1 MTQTTS
7 RPAAAP
13 QAARAPQPAPARR
26 MTLAT
31 IRKTL
36 ERGPDKVF
44 LYGIE
49 GVGKTT
55 FAAGAPAPVFIAA
68 EDGIRNLDPV
78 PESFPPPSSFQ
89 DVLDAV
95 AELTTA
101 EHGYQTLVID
111 TIDYVD
117 GLIRDE
123 VCRRNGWS
131 SEDFDAYGRGLKVTP
146 DEHRRLIAAIDRLVA
161 TRGMNVVV
169 LAHARTKNFKN
180 PAGADY
186 LRYEPNL
193 GGEAAP
199 ALWKYWAEAV
209 LFATHESFVQVA
221 KGGTD
226 DPALK
231 RGKGV
236 STGRRVVYTEW
247 NAAYDAKNRYG
258 LPPVLALDFAEFAA
272 ARDARRPASPDAL
285 RSEIVALVGDL
296 ELTPEARAAIG
307 VKLAACGESARDLA
321 RLLNVLRERA
331 ASKDTESGAPAPGKE
346 AQ

>member
-1 MTQTTS
+1 MQTTMK
-7 RPAAAP
+7 PP
-13 QAARAPQPAPARR
+13 ARAATTAAPARR
-26 MTLAT
+26 MTLQN

-49 GVGKTT
+49 GVGKST
-55 FAAGAPAPVFIAA
+55 FAAAAPNPIFIAA

-78 PESFPPPSSFQ
+78 PESFPTPEKFQ
-89 DVLDAV
+89 DVLDAI
-95 AELTTA
+95 AELETA
-101 EHGYQTLVID
+101 QHGYQTLVID

-123 VCRRNGWS
+123 VCRRNGWTA
-131 SEDFDAYGRGLKVTP
+131 EEFDAYGRGLKVTP
-146 DEHRRLIAAIDRLVA
+146 DEHRRMIAAVDRLVA
-161 TRGMNVVV
+161 ARGMNVVV
-169 LAHARTKNFKN
+169 MAHARTKNFKN

-193 GGEAAP
+193 GGDVAP

-209 LFATHESFVQVA
+209 LFGTHEAFVQVS
-221 KGGTD
+221 KSGSE

-236 STGRRVVYTEW
+236 STGRRVIYTEW

-258 LPPVLALDFAEFAA
+258 LPPVLALDWAEYAA
-272 ARDARRPASPDAL
+272 AREARRPASPESL
-285 RSEIVALVGDL
+285 RAEIQSLVEQL
-296 ELTPEARAAIG
+296 QPTPETRAAIG

-321 RLLNVLRERA
+321 RLVNLLRERV
-331 ASKDTESGAPAPGKE
+331 ASKDTETGAPTAAQE
-346 AQ
+346 AA

>member
-1 MTQTTS
+1 MNATQT
-7 RPAAAP
+7 RP
-13 QAARAPQPAPARR
+13 AARAPQSPAPSARR
-26 MTLAT
+26 MTLSSV
-31 IRKTL
+31 RKTL
-36 ERGPDKVF
+36 ERGPEKVF

-55 FAAGAPAPVFIAA
+55 FAAGAPNPIFLAA

-78 PESFPPPSSFQ
+78 PESFPMPSSFQ

-95 AELTTA
+95 SELTTA

-111 TIDYVD
+111 TIDYID

-131 SEDFDAYGRGLKVTP
+131 AEDFDAYGRGLKVTP
-146 DEHRRLIAAIDRLVA
+146 DEHRRLIAAVDRLVA

-193 GGEAAP
+193 AGEMAP

-209 LFATHESFVQVA
+209 LFGTHEAFVQVA
-221 KGGTD
+221 KGGSD

-258 LPPVLALDFAEFAA
+258 LPPVLALDYAEFAA
-272 ARDARRPASPDAL
+272 AREARRPASPESMRA
-285 RSEIVALVGDL
+285 EIASLVE
-296 ELTPEARAAIG
+296 ELGPTPETRAAIG

-321 RLLNVLRERA
+321 RLVNVLRERVA
-331 ASKDTESGAPAPGKE
+331 NKGDETGPGAPAQE
-346 AQ
+346 AA

>member
-7 RPAAAP
+7 RPGAAPPPARPPQTTAAAP
-13 QAARAPQPAPARR
+13 RR
-26 MTLAT
+26 MTLGN

-55 FAAGAPAPVFIAA
+55 FAAGAPSPVFIAA

-78 PESFPPPSSFQ
+78 PESFPTPERFQ

-101 EHGYQTLVID
+101 EHSYKTLVID

-131 SEDFDAYGRGLKVTP
+131 SEEFDAYGRGLKVTP
-146 DEHRRLIAAIDRLVA
+146 DEHRRLIAAVDRLVA

-193 GGEAAP
+193 AGEASP

-209 LFATHESFVQVA
+209 LFGTHESFVQVA
-221 KGGTD
+221 KGGTE

-236 STGRRVVYTEW
+236 STGRRVLYTEW

-272 ARDARRPASPDAL
+272 ARDARRPASPEAL
-285 RSEIVALVGDL
+285 RAEVVALVEQL
-296 ELTPEARAAIG
+296 QPTAETRAAIG
-307 VKLAACGESARDLA
+307 VKLAACGDDARALA
-321 RLLNVLRERA
+321 RLVNLLREKVNTNTDAA
-331 ASKDTESGAPAPGKE
+331 ASGKE
-346 AQ
+346 

>member
-1 MTQTTS
+1 
-7 RPAAAP
+7 
-13 QAARAPQPAPARR
+13 
-26 MTLAT
+26 MTLANV
-31 IRKTL
+31 RKTL

-55 FAAGAPAPVFIAA
+55 FAAGAPDPIFLAA

-78 PESFPPPSSFQ
+78 PESFPTPATFQ

-95 AELTTA
+95 AELTSA
-101 EHGYQTLVID
+101 EHSYKTLVID

-131 SEDFDAYGRGLKVTP
+131 SEEFDAYGRGLKVTP
-146 DEHRRLIAAIDRLVA
+146 DEHRRLIAAVDRLVA
-161 TRGMNVVV
+161 TRGMNVIV

-193 GGEAAP
+193 AGESAP

-209 LFATHESFVQVA
+209 LFGTHESFVQVA
-221 KGGTD
+221 KGGTE

-236 STGRRVVYTEW
+236 STGRRVIYTEW
-247 NAAYDAKNRYG
+247 NAAYDAKNRFG
-258 LPPVLALDFAEFAA
+258 LPPVLALDYAEFAT
-272 ARDARRPASPDAL
+272 ARDARRPASPEAL
-285 RSEIVALVGDL
+285 RAEVAALVEQL
-296 ELTPEARAAIG
+296 APTAEARAAIG
-307 VKLAACGESARDLA
+307 VKLAACGDSARDLA
-321 RLLNVLRERA
+321 RLVNVLRERVA
-331 ASKDTESGAPAPGKE
+331 TKDTETGAVAPEKE
-346 AQ
+346 TT

>member
-1 MTQTTS
+1 MQTTMKPPP
-7 RPAAAP
+7 RAAQTA
-13 QAARAPQPAPARR
+13 APARR
-26 MTLAT
+26 MALANV
-31 IRKTL
+31 RKTL

-49 GVGKTT
+49 GVGKST
-55 FAAGAPAPVFIAA
+55 FAAAAPNPIFIAA

-78 PESFPPPSSFQ
+78 PESFPTPTSFQ

-95 AELTTA
+95 AELETA
-101 EHGYQTLVID
+101 QHGYQTLVID

-123 VCRRNGWS
+123 VCRRNGWTA
-131 SEDFDAYGRGLKVTP
+131 EEFDAYGRGLKVTP
-146 DEHRRLIAAIDRLVA
+146 DEHRRLIAAVDRLVA
-161 TRGMNVVV
+161 ARGMNVVV
-169 LAHARTKNFKN
+169 MAHARTKNFKN

-193 GGEAAP
+193 AGESAP

-209 LFATHESFVQVA
+209 LFATHEAFVQVA
-221 KGGTD
+221 KSGGE

-258 LPPVLALDFAEFAA
+258 LPPVLALDWNEYAA
-272 ARDARRPASPDAL
+272 ARDARRPASPEAL
-285 RSEIVALVGDL
+285 RAEIQSLVE
-296 ELTPEARAAIG
+296 ELKPTAETRAAIG
-307 VKLAACGESARDLA
+307 VKLAACGDNARDLA
-321 RLLNVLRERA
+321 RLVNLLREKVATNSETGA
-331 ASKDTESGAPAPGKE
+331 AAPEKE
-346 AQ
+346 AAQS

>member
-1 MTQTTS
+1 MNATQT
-7 RPAAAP
+7 RP
-13 QAARAPQPAPARR
+13 AARAPLNGAPAARR
-26 MTLAT
+26 MTLSS

-36 ERGPDKVF
+36 DRGPEKLF

-49 GVGKTT
+49 GVGKSS
-55 FAAGAPAPVFIAA
+55 FAAAAPAPVFIAA

-78 PESFPPPSSFQ
+78 PESFPTPETFQ

-95 AELTTA
+95 AELETGQ
-101 EHGYQTLVID
+101 HGYQTLVID
-111 TIDYVD
+111 TIDAID
-117 GLIRDE
+117 ALIRDQ

-146 DEHRRLIAAIDRLVA
+146 DEHRRLIAALDRLAAV
-161 TRGMNVVV
+161 RGMNVIV
-169 LAHARTKNFKN
+169 LAHARTKTFKN

-193 GGEAAP
+193 AGEMAP

-209 LFATHESFVQVA
+209 LFATHEAFVQVA
-221 KGGTD
+221 KSGSE

-236 STGRRVVYTEW
+236 STGRRVIYTEW

-258 LPPVLALDFAEFAA
+258 LPAELPLDFAEYAM
-272 ARDARRPASPDAL
+272 ARERGHPASPEAL
-285 RSEIVALVGDL
+285 RAEIASLVE
-296 ELTPEARAAIG
+296 ELKPTEETRAAIG
-307 VKLAACGESARDLA
+307 VKLAACGESPRDLA
-321 RLLNVLRERA
+321 RLVNLLREKVA
-331 ASKDTESGAPAPGKE
+331 NKGNDTGDARSQE
-346 AQ
+346 AT